1 MGRIEIDFFP
11 KVDPM
16 KQIKYWAV
24 SKEAAYYH
32 VGISCLRKRRP
43 SLVLAR
49 NKLKLS
55 ESVEID
61 KNAEIS
67 LGLEWFVDDIKISL
81 FRNDLI
87 LVT

>member
-1 MGRIEIDFFP
+1 MKLIFFP
-11 KVDPM
+11 KVHPI

-24 SKEAAYYH
+24 SKEAAYYQ
-32 VGISCLRKRRP
+32 VNISCSRKRHP
-43 SLVLAR
+43 ALVLGR

-55 ESVEID
+55 ESVKID
-61 KNAEIS
+61 KDAEIS
-67 LGLEWFVDDIKISL
+67 LGLERFVDDTKISL

>member
-24 SKEAAYYH
+24 SKEAAYYY
-32 VGISCLRKRRP
+32 VNISCLRKRRP

-67 LGLEWFVDDIKISL
+67 LGLE
-81 FRNDLI
+81 
-87 LVT
+87 